1 MSFFCRTCKELAK
14 ALKIQAPTITIEG
27 KLVKVV
33 LVIKF
38 TGPLAWAACVTSLTT
53 AIALYLA
60 TPEAAVATAP
70 SAGMGGVISF
80 TGGMASTAVAASTL
94 GSAAVPAVLIG
105 VAAGGVGVLT
115 SMRNDYKIV
124 EKSSSRVVLQRK

>member
-1 MSFFCRTCKELAK
+1 MNFFCRTSKELAMALDCK
-14 ALKIQAPTITIEG
+14 ASTIVIEG
-27 KLVKVV
+27 KLGKVAIA
-33 LVIKF
+33 IKF

-53 AIALYLA
+53 AVALYLA
-60 TPEAAVATAP
+60 APEAAVATAP